1 MTLPDY
7 PPLRPYFES
16 EQDLLEKHA
25 IGQHDLSRSAE
36 ILTSKGWRRQNRY
49 WTKDGKRFKVVIDI
63 ATVFQ
68 DLGPVLV
75 AQLQR
80 AGFDASFRMTQDFYT
95 RVTQG
100 PARAYLNGHGGSTRN
115 PYFTLSLYHSRH
127 IRPTGTFAEYAWRW
141 GNPASDAVVE
151 RTSRTAPEEPALRA
165 QFREAMDFW
174 LAELPSIPLV
184 QWQHRIAHNETYW
197 RGWPSADDPT
207 STRPTGIERVAS
219 YC

>member
-16 EQDLLEKHA
+16 VQDLLEKHA
-25 IGQHDLSRSAE
+25 IGQHDLSRCAE

-49 WTKDGKRFKVVIDI
+49 WTKDGKRFKFVIDI

-100 PARAYLNGHGGSTRN
+100 PARAYLNGHGGSTGD

-151 RTSRTAPEEPALRA
+151 RTSRTESEEPALRA

-174 LAELPSIPLV
+174 LAELPSVPLV

-207 STRPTGIERVAS
+207 STRPTGIERGAS